1 MDSHGLQWPFYF
13 SANRGILTSTS
24 HDLPWP
30 PIAFTSLS
38 HIHYCHCS
46 SQSIL
51 TSTSHGLPWPPIA
64 SSLLSVTYNVQT
76 PPPMDSNS
84 HFSSQPTQVSLPP
97 PPMAS
102 HGLQPS
108 YCNIQCTS
116 YIGDSSLG
124 MVPLV
129 SQGVVP
135 LACGIIPH
143 LLHLLTRG
151 LVPDPQGMKGVVPL
165 PGVIPHW

>member
-1 MDSHGLQWPFYF
+1 MASQSLYLSQSYTLLSLQF
-13 SANRGILTSTS
+13 SVNPYL
-24 HDLPWP
+24 HLPWP
-30 PIAFTSLS
+30 PM
-38 HIHYCHCS
+38 
-46 SQSIL
+46 
-51 TSTSHGLPWPPIA
+51 A

-76 PPPMDSNS
+76 PPPMDSNG
-84 HFSSQPTQVSLPP
+84 HFTSQPTQVSLPP

-165 PGVIPHW
+165 PGVIPHLHIGDMSTGLVALVPQGVVALSPFKT